1 MARLSMWSI
10 ADRERIARFAKEHG
24 VTATAR
30 RYGVH
35 ESTVREW
42 RAKLRRGEPFF
53 PGIPDM
59 MEALYA
65 ETGR

>member
-1 MARLSMWSI
+1 MARRSQWSI
-10 ADRERIARFAKEHG
+10 ADRERIARFADGHS
-24 VTATAR
+24 AYAAAR

-35 ESTVREW
+35 ESTVKAW

-59 MEALYA
+59 MEALYDSQ
-65 ETGR
+65 GR